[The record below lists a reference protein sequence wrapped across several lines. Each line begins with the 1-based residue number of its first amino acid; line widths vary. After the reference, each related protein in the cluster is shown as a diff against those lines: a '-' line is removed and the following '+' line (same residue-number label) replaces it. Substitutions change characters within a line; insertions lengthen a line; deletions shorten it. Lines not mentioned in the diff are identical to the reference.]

1 VTAKQARASNKLL
14 KDKLDAVRK
23 QRIATERAEKVER
36 ARLKAEETE
45 AKKAAKSA
53 AIAKK
58 STQLPN

>member
-1 VTAKQARASNKLL
+1 
-14 KDKLDAVRK
+14 VRK
-23 QRIATERAEKVER
+23 QRIATKHAEKVER

-53 AIAKK
+53 AIAEK